1 MSFWNTTKN
10 WLFGTEGPA
19 GQSVE
24 FSDVLGSVN
33 WPGVAGVAGSY
44 FLSNSGFTQSSP
56 DAGGGYRGDIPN
68 YTAVRQR
75 VADTY
80 DPNRRPGSGGQRYFS
95 DMQYVDPYEPI
106 TPEIEQAQA
115 DAAAAEAD
123 TTTDNTLLQEA
134 TFTAADGTQIEEPE
148 YNYTYEEAVD
158 LNQNRAVKSAKEQ
171 AAIDAAIKL
180 GGGYVLNKDL
190 GLGTISG
197 DNSSATTAGGTTTTL
212 TASEDGLAAL
222 DAVRQLA
229 GKQAEY
235 LQAANV
241 ANPAYE
247 TRPTALNINPTG
259 ATGIQ
264 ALQAKNATT
273 AGSGVSSLLPI
284 PQYDAQGNVITM
296 AAGGIAN
303 LAAGGRY
310 LNGATDGM
318 ADRVPANIDGKQPAA
333 LSDGE
338 FVIPAD
344 VVSHLGNGNS
354 NAGAKA
360 LHDMMASVRQDRT
373 GNSKQGKQI
382 NAASYMPRMG

>member
-1 MSFWNTTKN
+1 MSFWNTTKD

-33 WPGVAGVAGSY
+33 WGGVAGVAGSY

-115 DAAAAEAD
+115 DAAAMETD
-123 TTTDNTLLQEA
+123 TTADDITTDT
-134 TFTAADGTQIEEPE
+134 TFFTADDGTQIEEPE
-148 YNYTYEEAVD
+148 YNYTYEEAVE
-158 LNQNRAVKSAKEQ
+158 LNQNRRVKSAKQQ
-171 AAIDAAIKL
+171 AAIDAAINL
-180 GGGYVLNKDL
+180 SGGYD
-190 GLGTISG
+190 TISG
-197 DNSSATTAGGTTTTL
+197 DNFSAVDDTIADTTAGDTITTL

-235 LQAANV
+235 LQAANI

-360 LHDMMASVRQDRT
+360 LHDMMANVRQDRT

-382 NAASYMPRMG
+382 NAASYMPRMR

>member
-75 VADTY
+75 VSDTY

-123 TTTDNTLLQEA
+123 TTADDT
-134 TFTAADGTQIEEPE
+134 TAAD
-148 YNYTYEEAVD
+148 
-158 LNQNRAVKSAKEQ
+158 
-171 AAIDAAIKL
+171 
-180 GGGYVLNKDL
+180 
-190 GLGTISG
+190 
-197 DNSSATTAGGTTTTL
+197 TTAADTTADTTTEDTTTTL

-264 ALQAKNATT
+264 ALQAQNATT

-382 NAASYMPRMG
+382 NAANYMPRMG

>member
-123 TTTDNTLLQEA
+123 TT
-134 TFTAADGTQIEEPE
+134 AD
-148 YNYTYEEAVD
+148 D
-158 LNQNRAVKSAKEQ
+158 
-171 AAIDAAIKL
+171 
-180 GGGYVLNKDL
+180 
-190 GLGTISG
+190 
-197 DNSSATTAGGTTTTL
+197 TTADTTTEDTTTTL

-235 LQAANV
+235 LQTANV

>member
-44 FLSNSGFTQSSP
+44 FLSNSGFTQGSP

-75 VADTY
+75 VSDTY
-80 DPNRRPGSGGQRYFS
+80 DLNRRPGSGGQRYFS

-115 DAAAAEAD
+115 DAAVMETDTTADDTTAD
-123 TTTDNTLLQEA
+123 TTTED
-134 TFTAADGTQIEEPE
+134 
-148 YNYTYEEAVD
+148 
-158 LNQNRAVKSAKEQ
+158 
-171 AAIDAAIKL
+171 
-180 GGGYVLNKDL
+180 
-190 GLGTISG
+190 
-197 DNSSATTAGGTTTTL
+197 TTTTL

>member
-1 MSFWNTTKN
+1 MSFWSNTVD
-10 WLFGTEGPA
+10 WLTGDGSFD
-19 GQSVE
+19 
-24 FSDVLGSVN
+24 DVLGSVN
-33 WPGVAGVAGSY
+33 WGGVANVAGSY
-44 FLSNSGFTQSSP
+44 FLSKSSFANSTP
-56 DAGGGYRGDIPN
+56 DAGGGYKGDIPK

-80 DPNRRPGSGGQRYFS
+80 DPDRRPGSGGQRYFS
-95 DMQYVDPYEPI
+95 DVQYVDPYAPV
-106 TPEIEQAQA
+106 TPEIEQAQEDI
-115 DAAAAEAD
+115 DAAVGEAD
-123 TTTDNTLLQEA
+123 TTTDDT
-134 TFTAADGTQIEEPE
+134 TTDDTVIEEVVAPPE
-148 YNYTYEEAVD
+148 PSEE
-158 LNQNRAVKSAKEQ
+158 
-171 AAIDAAIKL
+171 
-180 GGGYVLNKDL
+180 
-190 GLGTISG
+190 
-197 DNSSATTAGGTTTTL
+197 
-212 TASEDGLAAL
+212 GLAAL
-222 DAVRQLA
+222 DVVRQLA
-229 GKQAEY
+229 NKQAE
-235 LQAANV
+235 LLRDQNI

-247 TRPTALNINPTG
+247 TKPTPLNINPTG

-264 ALQAKNATT
+264 ALQAKNAAT
-273 AGSGVSSLLPI
+273 AGSGVSSLLPV

-318 ADRVPANIDGKQPAA
+318 ADAIPANIDGQQPAA

-360 LHDMMASVRQDRT
+360 LYDMMASVRQDRT

-382 NAASYMPRMG
+382 NAANYMPRMG

>member
-1 MSFWNTTKN
+1 MSFWSNTVD
-10 WLFGTEGPA
+10 WLTGDGSFD
-19 GQSVE
+19 
-24 FSDVLGSVN
+24 DVLGSVN
-33 WPGVAGVAGSY
+33 WGGVANVAGSY
-44 FLSNSGFTQSSP
+44 FLSKSNFANSAP
-56 DAGGGYRGDIPN
+56 DVGGGYQGKIPD

-80 DPNRRPGSGGQRYFS
+80 DPDRRPGSGGQRYFS
-95 DMQYVDPYEPI
+95 DIQYVDPYAPV
-106 TPEIEQAQA
+106 TPEIEQAQEDI
-115 DAAAAEAD
+115 DAAAGETDTTEDTTED
-123 TTTDNTLLQEA
+123 TTT
-134 TFTAADGTQIEEPE
+134 EEVVSPE
-148 YNYTYEEAVD
+148 PSEE
-158 LNQNRAVKSAKEQ
+158 
-171 AAIDAAIKL
+171 
-180 GGGYVLNKDL
+180 
-190 GLGTISG
+190 
-197 DNSSATTAGGTTTTL
+197 
-212 TASEDGLAAL
+212 GLAAL
-222 DAVRQLA
+222 DVVRQLA
-229 GKQAEY
+229 SKQAE
-235 LQAANV
+235 LLRQQNI

-247 TRPTALNINPTG
+247 AAPTPLNINPTE

-264 ALQAKNATT
+264 ALQAKDVAT
-273 AGSGVSSLLPI
+273 AGSGVSSLLPV

-318 ADRVPANIDGKQPAA
+318 ADAIPANIDGQQPAA

-360 LHDMMASVRQDRT
+360 LYDMMASVRQDRT

-382 NAASYMPRMG
+382 NAANYMPRMG